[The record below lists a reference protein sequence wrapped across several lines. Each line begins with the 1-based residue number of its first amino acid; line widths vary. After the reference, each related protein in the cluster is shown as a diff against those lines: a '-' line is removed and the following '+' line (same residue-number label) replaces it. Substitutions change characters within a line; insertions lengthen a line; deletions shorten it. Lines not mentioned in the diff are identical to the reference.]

1 MDYIVET
8 IDLVKIFPKQKNYY
22 EFMRKPFTTEE
33 FIALNKVNLQVKRG
47 EVFGL
52 LGPNG
57 AGKTTLIKVLCTLVL
72 PTSGQ
77 AFVNGYDVTRHDR
90 EVRRSFGYVI
100 SEERSFHWRL
110 TARQNLR
117 FFAVLN
123 NVPPPKV
130 ESKVEEVLH
139 LVGLS
144 ERMDTPFFAFSTG
157 MRQRLAIARGLLT
170 DPEVLFMDEPTR
182 SLDPPAAHTLRR
194 FVKEKLVEEQNKTIF
209 LASHIMEEVEYL
221 CDRISVLNMGQIL
234 ACGTVSEIRRMANK
248 RQHYSLGLHYV
259 PEGLLSKLSQLDGV
273 ISIQPKQ
280 SLNSQTESY
289 FSVEVKD
296 NGHPVMPLVVDTI
309 VRSGG
314 QVATCVPVEASLSE
328 TLTQMLEGEPES

>member
-1 MDYIVET
+1 MASIVE
-8 IDLVKIFPKQKNYY
+8 INDLVKVFPKQKNYF
-22 EFMRKPFTTEE
+22 EFVRNPFKIEMFT
-33 FIALNKVNLQVKRG
+33 ALNKVNLQVERG

-57 AGKTTLIKVLCTLVL
+57 AGKTTLIKILCTLVL

-77 AFVNGYDVTRHDR
+77 AIVNGYDVTRHDK

-123 NVPPPKV
+123 NLPPK
-130 ESKVEEVLH
+130 KVEAKVREVLH
-139 LVGLS
+139 LVGLD

-170 DPEVLFMDEPTR
+170 DPEILFMDEPTR
-182 SLDPPAAHTLRR
+182 SLDPPAAYTLRQ
-194 FVKEKLVEEQNKTIF
+194 FIKEKLVEEQGKTLF

-221 CDRISVLNMGQIL
+221 CNRISVLNKGQIL
-234 ACGTVSEIRRMANK
+234 ACGTVAEVRRMVNK
-248 RQHYSLGLHYV
+248 RQLYSLGLHYV
-259 PEGLLSKLSQLDGV
+259 PDGLLPKLSQLDGV
-273 ISIQPKQ
+273 ISIQPDH
-280 SLNSQTESY
+280 SLLSQNGSY
-289 FSVEVKD
+289 FAVEVQD
-296 NGHPVMPLVVDTI
+296 NGHPVIPQVVDTI

-314 QVATCVPVEASLSE
+314 QIAACVPVEASLSE
-328 TLTQMLEGEPES
+328 ALTRILKGE